1 MSFAAATAL
10 AQAAAL
16 LDQAA
21 RSSKR
26 IEERQREQARRLR
39 QATELVQQAGHELGV
54 NLIIDTGS
62 EEDPQSW
69 QSKTFSTSAR

>member
-1 MSFAAATAL
+1 MSLRAATAL

-39 QATELVQQAGHELGV
+39 QATELVQQASHELGID
-54 NLIIDTGS
+54 LIIDTGS

-69 QSKTFSTSAR
+69 QRTFSTSAR